1 VLIRAYFYKTPIKGE
16 GTICRFLEHK
26 SGNGEQRRK
35 TPVKNADKDQYPAYA
50 PVFGMQLLNTNFPTT
65 LFFFSDICKSWVLDL
80 LLLCLCLVKSLIT
93 DSAVSVSVSSRHVLL
108 DFYFVRV
115 LILQVYIAHLKTQLF
130 ICGAHGF
137 NLPCLQ

>member
-1 VLIRAYFYKTPIKGE
+1 MLIRAYFYKTPIKGE

-93 DSAVSVSVSSRHVLL
+93 DSAVSVSVSKKPCPTRFLL
-108 DFYFVRV
+108 CASFDFTSLYY
-115 LILQVYIAHLKTQLF
+115 LLETQLF
-130 ICGAHGF
+130 ICGAHGDD
-137 NLPCLQ
+137 